1 MTTSN
6 DEKTPFFSFPHPM
19 NSSVARVVAGG
30 VVIMS
35 VATILL
41 NQPWITLLILYGF
54 IARVAAGPRISPLAI
69 LVTKVIVPKFK
80 LPYRPVAGPPKR
92 FSAGLGVA
100 FSATAA
106 ILSLA
111 FGLNGAAYGVLGGLI
126 FAAGLESI
134 FGICVGCYIFGL
146 LIKAGIIPESVCEEC
161 ANFELRVKRMAD
173 QGLRPDGTPLSN

>member
-41 NQPWITLLILYGF
+41 DQPLITLLILYGF

-69 LVTKVIVPKFK
+69 LVTKVIVPTLK

-146 LIKAGIIPESVCEEC
+146 LIK
-161 ANFELRVKRMAD
+161 
-173 QGLRPDGTPLSN
+173 LSLIHI